1 MSAPLPAEIAAAL
14 AQAGLQAVGARPI
27 TTLTSPRHARAVYA
41 IELTSGQTM
50 KARRLEDEATAR
62 QLCALRRDLPP
73 AFAPVLACH
82 GRVVLEAWVDGE
94 TLGGGP
100 PGDAILA
107 AAGAL
112 LAALHATTVAAGRTV
127 RETRP
132 TSEWRAHSAG
142 YLAQIGRRG
151 ALDPRTLQRLAAALA
166 RLDPGTAIWGLVHT
180 DFCGENMVV
189 DAAGGLHVIDNERV
203 SVDALGYD
211 LGRTWARWQLDDA
224 AWTRFVAAYT
234 GAGGPPQALAALGF
248 WRLAASVTA
257 AAVRIHLGAAT
268 QESFA
273 RLRQLAEEL
282 G

>member
-1 MSAPLPAEIAAAL
+1 MSDALPAEIAAAL
-14 AQAGLQAVGARPI
+14 AAAGLHAAGARPI
-27 TTLTSPRHARAVYA
+27 TTLASPRNPRAVYA
-41 IELTSGQTM
+41 IELTSGQTI

-62 QLCALRRDLPP
+62 ELCALRRDLPP

-82 GRVVLEAWVDGE
+82 GRVVLEPWIDGE
-94 TLGGGP
+94 ALGGGP
-100 PGDAILA
+100 PGDAALA

-132 TSEWRAHSAG
+132 TSEWRARA
-142 YLAQIGRRG
+142 ADAIARIGRRA
-151 ALDPRTLQRLAAALA
+151 ALDPRTLERLAAALA
-166 RLDPGTAIWGLVHT
+166 RLDPGTGIWGLVHT

-189 DAAGGLHVIDNERV
+189 AAAGGLHVIDNERV

-211 LGRTWARWQLDDA
+211 LGRTWARWQLSDA
-224 AWTRFVAAYT
+224 AWTRFAAAYT
-234 GAGGPPQALAALGF
+234 GGGGLPQALAARGF

-268 QESFA
+268 LESFA
-273 RLRQLAEEL
+273 RLHQLAEEL